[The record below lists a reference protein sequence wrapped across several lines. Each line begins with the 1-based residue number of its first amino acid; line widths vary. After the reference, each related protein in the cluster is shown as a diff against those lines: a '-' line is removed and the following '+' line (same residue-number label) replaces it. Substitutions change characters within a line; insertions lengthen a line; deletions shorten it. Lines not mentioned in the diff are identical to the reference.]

1 MAGKMNFMIILALV
15 SVASAD
21 LNTRNRRETTAE
33 SLEESLSSQE
43 GNFTVS
49 IGSAEDFDDEAALR
63 IAERARSAAEHFPEA
78 MPREKVKI
86 RYL

>member
-1 MAGKMNFMIILALV
+1 MTGEMNFMIILALV
-15 SVASAD
+15 SEASAD
-21 LNTRNRRETTAE
+21 LNTRNRRETTTE

-49 IGSAEDFDDEAALR
+49 IGSAKDFDDEAAQR
-63 IAERARSAAEHFPEA
+63 IDERARSAAEHFPET
-78 MPREKVKI
+78 MPRKKVKI